1 MYLFFDT
8 ETTGLPKRW
17 NAPVTDLENW
27 PRLVQLAWI
36 MYDDRGNMLE
46 SRDVIVKPEGFTIPP
61 EASRVHGI
69 TTLVAREKG
78 EPLQEVMEQF
88 ARKIDEATALV
99 GHNISFDEC
108 IVGAEFERLRMMT
121 TLFLKP
127 KYCTMKLSTDYREL
141 ITFSLIVIV
150 ATTDDLGIDVKA
162 FGNGDDVICNLF
174 IHVDFH
180 TVTHVEYLVHFVPR
194 GSRLFLN

>member
-17 NAPVTDLENW
+17 NAPITDVENW

-36 MYDDRGNMLE
+36 MYDPDGNILE
-46 SRDVIVKPEGFTIPP
+46 NRNVVIKPEGFLIPA

-69 TTLVAREKG
+69 TTLIANEKG
-78 EPLQEVMEQF
+78 ELLKNVMEEF
-88 ARKIDEATALV
+88 SDKIDEAQFLI

-121 TLFLKP
+121 TLPFKQ
-127 KYCTMKLSTDYREL
+127 KYCTMKSSVEYCKLPGKNGFKAPKLSELHQVLFGCGFDDAHNALADVEATARCYWKLREL
-141 ITFSLIVIV
+141 KVM
-150 ATTDDLGIDVKA
+150 
-162 FGNGDDVICNLF
+162 
-174 IHVDFH
+174 
-180 TVTHVEYLVHFVPR
+180 R
-194 GSRLFLN
+194 

>member
-8 ETTGLPKRW
+8 ETTGLPGHW
-17 NAPVTDLENW
+17 NVPVTDVDNW

-36 MYDDRGNMLE
+36 MYDDQGQILK
-46 SRDVIVKPEGFTIPP
+46 SRDVIVQPDGFVIPL

-69 TTLVAREKG
+69 TTVIAREKG
-78 EPLQEVMEQF
+78 LPIKEIMTEFAEQVD
-88 ARKIDEATALV
+88 AASALV

-127 KYCTMKLSTDYREL
+127 KYCTMKSSTDYCKLPGKKGFKSPRLSEL
-141 ITFSLIVIV
+141 HQVL
-150 ATTDDLGIDVKA
+150 
-162 FGNGDDVICNLF
+162 FGNGFDNAHNALADVEATARCFWELKK
-174 IHVDFH
+174 
-180 TVTHVEYLVHFVPR
+180 R
-194 GSRLFLN
+194 GIVLKS